1 MEKQWRTIYQ
11 RGISHT
17 YYIIESGELYEKDY
31 QLYML
36 EENKITG
43 LLPLQLRGVEGKI
56 HFLYE
61 INRKVSLKNVY
72 EKESLNGEQM
82 KSLIRKI
89 IEVIKLCKEYL
100 LDENKIML
108 DPESIFVQ
116 GGEYCFCYYPL
127 EKQHF
132 CEAFHRL
139 TEFFVERMDYEDKEG
154 IYLAYRLHRVTME
167 ENYCMAELLEQLEE
181 KTELKEEERFLR
193 EKKEE
198 AETREEE
205 LWEQKRGYGEIDVAP
220 QTQLI
225 REDVS
230 SYFRRKKRKKEKWGD
245 WKLFYH

>member
-1 MEKQWRTIYQ
+1 MEKQWKTSYQ

-17 YYIIESGELYEKDY
+17 YYIIESEELYEKDY

-36 EENKITG
+36 EENKIPG

-61 INRKVSLKNVY
+61 INRKVSLKNAY
-72 EKESLNGEQM
+72 EKENLNGEQM
-82 KSLIRKI
+82 KNLIRKI
-89 IEVIKLCKEYL
+89 IEVIRICKEYL
-100 LDENKIML
+100 LDENRIML

-116 GGEYCFCYYPL
+116 EEEYYFCYCPL
-127 EKQHF
+127 GKRHF
-132 CEAFHRL
+132 CEDFHRL
-139 TEFFVERMDYEDKEG
+139 TEFFVEKMDYEDKEG

-167 ENYCMAELLEQLEE
+167 ENYCMTELLEQLEE
-181 KTELKEEERFLR
+181 KTELQEEEQFLK

-198 AETREEE
+198 AEARDEE
-205 LWEQKRGYGEIDVAP
+205 LWEQKSGYGEIDSVP
-220 QTQLI
+220 RTQLI